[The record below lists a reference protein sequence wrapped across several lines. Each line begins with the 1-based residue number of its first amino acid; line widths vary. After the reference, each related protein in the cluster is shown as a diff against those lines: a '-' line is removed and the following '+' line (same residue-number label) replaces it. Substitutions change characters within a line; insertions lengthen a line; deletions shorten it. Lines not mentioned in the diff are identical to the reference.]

1 MKTRQVKVED
11 KRLLFPKTK
20 TLTAASVSTGVLLL
34 RFYIGE
40 ELIMAANNPAAAVLS
55 DETCPPLN
63 IKYWVNFLMTTFY
76 ILIKV

>member
-11 KRLLFPKTK
+11 KTLLFPKTK
-20 TLTAASVSTGVLLL
+20 TLTAALVSAGVLLL
-34 RFYIGE
+34 RFYVG
-40 ELIMAANNPAAAVLS
+40 ELIMAANKPATAVLS